1 MKKILLLFCALSSLK
16 ISYSQNYII
25 TNLDAGNCNN
35 INQIDYLLDSLCKIN
50 HIKHLY
56 FFQGIDKREFKKFSF
71 QIFDRVFHDSSIVSE
86 QLIEKLSLKNYY
98 NGSTVLFVKNDR
110 VYKTKSIYDFEEKD
124 IYEFKS
130 RIDLEFNQPIIKNK
144 QVLDSFKLNYSYKIK
159 LDSSI
164 RINKNCKYKK
174 KDSILYILEPLFNK
188 MLYKVSCNS
197 GKILNSFS
205 FDKEL
210 NDDSFLYYHY
220 INQPKL
226 LSLDS
231 LKKLSKLYKENSKII
246 LSELYLIEDKINVA
260 LRYPI
265 LTIVNRTDSNYAL
278 SYRNYNTILT
288 IDDNFKV
295 ENYYFDTQISY
306 DGKYPVFYTNVGYS
320 ENNNLSFYTIRD
332 YFQNIKVEKVLNF
345 ELLKESHS
353 LKLTQHID
361 SFIVTSNL
369 EYNSNSN
376 IRPYLLNSKYKAW
389 HLFNIPFIYFSKTNT
404 YLNLLENTIISDIS
418 EIDNYQCFL
427 KSYTNVND
435 EIVNVLQTINNQLYL
450 FQVNVK
456 NQKVLQFKK
465 YDSIIKFNL
474 NSILSQDFNVFYVN
488 FEYDFKNGNYVYFE

>member
-1 MKKILLLFCALSSLK
+1 MFFSIK

-56 FFQGIDKREFKKFSF
+56 FFQGIDKRELKKFSF
-71 QIFDRVFHDSSIVSE
+71 QIFDREFHDSSIVSD
-86 QLIEKLSLKNYY
+86 QLIDKLSLKNYH
-98 NGSTVLFVKNDR
+98 NGSTILFVKNDR

-130 RIDLEFNQPIIKNK
+130 RIDLEFNQPITQNK

-164 RINKNCKYKK
+164 RINRKCKYIK
-174 KDSILYILEPLFNK
+174 KDTVLYILEPLFNK
-188 MLYKVSCNS
+188 KLYKVSCNS
-197 GKILNSFS
+197 GKILNGFS

-231 LKKLSKLYKENSKII
+231 LKKLSKLYKENSTII
-246 LSELYLIEDKINVA
+246 LSELYLINNKITVA
-260 LRYPI
+260 MRYPI
-265 LTIVNRTDSNYAL
+265 LTIVNKSDSNMAL

-288 IDDNFKV
+288 IDDDFKV
-295 ENYYFDTQISY
+295 ENYYLDNQISY
-306 DGKYPVFYTNVGYS
+306 DGKYPVFYPNVGYS
-320 ENNNLSFYTIRD
+320 ENKNLSFYTIRD
-332 YFQNIKVEKVLNF
+332 YSQDIKVEKVLNF

-361 SFIVTSNL
+361 SFIVPSNL

-376 IRPYLLNSKYKAW
+376 VRPCLLNSKYKAW
-389 HLFNIPFIYFSKTNT
+389 HLFNLPFIYFSKTNT
-404 YLNLLENTIISDIS
+404 YFNLIENAVITDIS
-418 EIDNYQCFL
+418 EIDLDNYQCFL
-427 KSYTNVND
+427 ESFSYMND
-435 EIVNVLQTINNQLYL
+435 EIVNVLQFKNKQIYL
-450 FQVNVK
+450 IQVDVK
-456 NQKVLQFKK
+456 NQKVVKLKK
-465 YDSIIKFNL
+465 YDSIAKFNL
-474 NSILSQDFNVFYVN
+474 KSFLSDDFNVFYVN